1 MKALLLKDFYMMKKY
16 CRSYLLVMI
25 IFAGLSVF
33 DPTWRMSSLSLLCLM
48 AAMMPVTLQA
58 YDERSHWN
66 EYCAALPYGKWDVV
80 SSKYVLCLINQLA
93 VTAVFAVLWL
103 ISGGNDIGEF
113 FMTASVG
120 FCCSCF
126 SSAVVFPFVLWL
138 GVEKGR
144 VLYYVFIVI
153 GFGASG
159 LLKSFSVSESLDIKA
174 FYDIMTVVLPV
185 LSVLVYIVSWV
196 ISVVIYGKREI
207 R

>member
-33 DPTWRMSSLSLLCLM
+33 DPAWKISSLSLLCLM
-48 AAMMPVTLQA
+48 AAMMPVTLLA

-66 EYCAALPYGKWDVV
+66 EYCAALPYGKEAVV
-80 SSKYVLCLINQLA
+80 SSKYVLCLINQAA
-93 VTAVFAVLWL
+93 VIVIFGLLWT
-103 ISGGNDIGEF
+103 ISGGNDIEEF
-113 FMTASVG
+113 LMTAAVG
-120 FCCSCF
+120 FCCSCI
-126 SSAVVFPFVLWL
+126 SAAVVFPFVLWL

-144 VLYYVFIVI
+144 VLYYVFIII

-159 LLKSFSVSESLDIKA
+159 VLKSLSVSESVDVKA
-174 FYDIMTVVLPV
+174 VFDVLTFVLPV
-185 LSVLVYIVSWV
+185 LGVLCYVGSWV
-196 ISVVIYGKREI
+196 ISAVIYGKKEI

>member
-33 DPTWRMSSLSLLCLM
+33 DPTWRTSSLSLLCLM
-48 AAMMPVTLQA
+48 AAMMPVTLLA

-113 FMTASVG
+113 FMTASVCTVVG
-120 FCCSCF
+120 SRKRT
-126 SSAVVFPFVLWL
+126 SALL
-138 GVEKGR
+138 C
-144 VLYYVFIVI
+144 LYCYRFRS
-153 GFGASG
+153 FGAAEEFFCQRKLG
-159 LLKSFSVSESLDIKA
+159 
-174 FYDIMTVVLPV
+174 YQG
-185 LSVLVYIVSWV
+185 
-196 ISVVIYGKREI
+196 IS
-207 R
+207 

>member
-33 DPTWRMSSLSLLCLM
+33 DPTWRTSSLSLLCLM
-48 AAMMPVTLQA
+48 AAMMPVTLLA

-66 EYCAALPYGKWDVV
+66 EYCAALPYGKEAFV

-93 VTAVFAVLWL
+93 VMAFFGVLWS
-103 ISGGNDIGEF
+103 ISGGNGMNEF

-126 SSAVVFPFVLWL
+126 SMAVIFPFVLWL

-153 GFGASG
+153 GFGASA
-159 LLKSFSVSESLDIKA
+159 LLKSFSVSESIDIKT
-174 FYDIMTVVLPV
+174 FFDILTVALPV

-196 ISVVIYGKREI
+196 ISVIIYVKREM